1 MTLWIQLLFGDP
13 IETPFT
19 PPLKSWR
26 PIYQFLHNRMYPD
39 KKIHQLRLY
48 YEGSTDLTHVPD
60 GALLHLIV
68 SEPMAERWISECS
81 LHSKENDQIT
91 FHQSTLTWYDARWGD
106 PYEDKKVQYRT
117 SLTILI
123 LAKEVKEEKGEY
135 YEFTMNH
142 EYFREMY
149 GNKESQ
155 KKEIWYPTLRQTCYA
170 FRKELYEKN
179 SEEIMTEKT
188 CEHLIHLWEIYHRT
202 NQHLVDQG
210 RYYDY

>member
-1 MTLWIQLLFGDP
+1 MTLWIQLIFGDP

-26 PIYQFLHNRMYPD
+26 PVYQFLHSRLCPD

-48 YEGSTDLTHVPD
+48 YEESTDLTHVPD

-68 SEPMAERWISECS
+68 SEPMVERWISEYS
-81 LHSKENDQIT
+81 LPSKTNHPIQ
-91 FHQSTLTWYDARWGD
+91 FHQSTLAWYDARWGD
-106 PYEDKKVQYRT
+106 PYEDKKIQYRT
-117 SLTILI
+117 SLTIHI
-123 LAKEVKEEKGEY
+123 VKKEVKETKGNY
-135 YEFTMNH
+135 CEFTINP

-149 GNKESQ
+149 GDKESQ
-155 KKEIWYPTLRQTCYA
+155 QNEIWYPTLREACYA
-170 FRKELYEKN
+170 FRKDLHEKN
-179 SEEIMTEKT
+179 SEETMTEKT
-188 CEHLIHLWEIYHRT
+188 CEHLIHLWEIYHGT